1 MQTFL
6 REEVCTFAGAHAS
19 ACAEGQA
26 RGVCAARVHVCLNSE
41 GVLFCYYNAV
51 VEPGKPAWR
60 AIVGHFGEE
69 ILQENGTINR
79 ERLGSIVFNDESKRK
94 TLNRCTHPYIRR
106 EVLWELAKH
115 FLKGYIFMH
124 NINPLCCSLVLLFS
138 FCVCFVCVC

>member
-1 MQTFL
+1 MLIFGLTGGIASGKSTVSRML
-6 REEVCTFAGAHAS
+6 EELGCPVIDADVL
-19 ACAEGQA
+19 A
-26 RGVCAARVHVCLNSE
+26 RR
-41 GVLFCYYNAV
+41 V